1 MESRV
6 VLIEYRADHLS
17 FRCPGRCYP
26 GYLRGDEGFHRG
38 HVSLVVTEELKGQL
52 MPQGFLYC
60 ACCSHPLERVVTFRE
75 GRSSFVTRH
84 HGGQLLLTRPG
95 PARAGPTLGSAP
107 LQAEVTLVAAGCGS
121 GRPSGQRWQ
130 RHGKSEN
137 TTVAASIFFF

>member
-1 MESRV
+1 MESRM
-6 VLIEYRADHLS
+6 VLIEYGADHLS

-52 MPQGFLYC
+52 IPQGFLYC
-60 ACCSHPLERVVTFRE
+60 ASCSYPLERVVTFRE

-95 PARAGPTLGSAP
+95 PGRAHTGLGSFTSCSDAGGSWVWFWEAIRAV
-107 LQAEVTLVAAGCGS
+107 LAETWEV
-121 GRPSGQRWQ
+121 
-130 RHGKSEN
+130 
-137 TTVAASIFFF
+137 